1 MSIIAQALEQQEGVI
16 STRVALE
23 SQGIRDQQ
31 EEEITIY
38 AKIGNMEGLTQASMI
53 EPQEQAEVKT
63 PRGRIR
69 IRKITLNGRQPVL
82 RVDHQATY
90 RYRCYSQRP
99 RTYQAH

>member
-53 EPQEQAEVKT
+53 EPQEQAKVKT
-63 PRGRIR
+63 TRGRIR
-69 IRKITLNGRQPVL
+69 I
-82 RVDHQATY
+82 
-90 RYRCYSQRP
+90 
-99 RTYQAH
+99 